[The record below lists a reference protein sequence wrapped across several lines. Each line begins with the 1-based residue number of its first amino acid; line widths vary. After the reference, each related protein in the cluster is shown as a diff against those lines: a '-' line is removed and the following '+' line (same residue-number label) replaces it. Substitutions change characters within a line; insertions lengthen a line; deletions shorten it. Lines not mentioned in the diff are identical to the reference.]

1 MGEPCGGHRLF
12 SRTEMG
18 DGVRDVGGVPEHD
31 RGDDEVEAG
40 RTNCCASA
48 LRSAIRPCL
57 PALFEG
63 ADDLREET
71 TLLALVEPGMAAS
84 AQFRAFEPVEHEQR
98 AFDPP
103 QLLECE
109 VELVLA
115 AVGRE
120 FSQHNGRRHDAGL
133 QRRAP
138 YRCGR
143 VRLLRIGRN
152 SGPCSSSPWPAA
164 SRSSWM
170 RPLPLPRS
178 LLPESSA
185 GSGASSCIGFGS
197 SAGRHACHHLLA
209 LMGCKTLPRVPVSRT
224 RRPETASRRARA

>member
-1 MGEPCGGHRLF
+1 MGEPCIGHRLVT
-12 SRTEMG
+12 RTEMG
-18 DGVRDVGGVPEHD
+18 DGVGDVGGVPEHD

-40 RTNCCASA
+40 GTKL
-48 LRSAIRPCL
+48 LRLGTAVGN

-63 ADDLREET
+63 ADDLREEMK
-71 TLLALVEPGMAAS
+71 LLALVEPGMAAS
-84 AQFRAFEPVEHEQR
+84 ALFRAFEPVEHEQR

-120 FSQHNGRRHDAGL
+120 FSQHDGRRHDAGL

-143 VRLLRIGRN
+143 CGCC
-152 SGPCSSSPWPAA
+152 G
-164 SRSSWM
+164 
-170 RPLPLPRS
+170 
-178 LLPESSA
+178 SA
-185 GSGASSCIGFGS
+185 GTAALARRRRGQPPRGSRGCAPCPSHGAFCRSRALDREHQAV
-197 SAGRHACHHLLA
+197 SALAQAPVVMLVTHLLA

>member
-1 MGEPCGGHRLF
+1 MCSQLSGDVWASHASGTDCSVARRWTMASAMSVEFQNTIAAMTRL
-12 SRTEMG
+12 R
-18 DGVRDVGGVPEHD
+18 PEA
-31 RGDDEVEAG
+31 RNG
-40 RTNCCASA
+40 CASA

-63 ADDLREET
+63 ADDLREEM
-71 TLLALVEPGMAAS
+71 TLRALVEPGMAAS

-120 FSQHNGRRHDAGL
+120 FSQHDGRRHDAGL

-138 YRCGR
+138 YQCGRCGCCGSAGTAALAR
-143 VRLLRIGRN
+143 RRRGQPHRGRRRCAPTPPTEPSAGVERWIGSIKLYRLWLKR
-152 SGPCSSSPWPAA
+152 
-164 SRSSWM
+164 RSSCLS
-170 RPLPLPRS
+170 PSLGAYGLQDAPPRS
-178 LLPESSA
+178 GQPNTTS
-185 GSGASSCIGFGS
+185 
-197 SAGRHACHHLLA
+197 
-209 LMGCKTLPRVPVSRT
+209 
-224 RRPETASRRARA
+224 

>member
-1 MGEPCGGHRLF
+1 MASAMWVEFQNTIAAMTRL
-12 SRTEMG
+12 R
-18 DGVRDVGGVPEHD
+18 PEA
-31 RGDDEVEAG
+31 R
-40 RTNCCASA
+40 NCCASA
-48 LRSAIRPCL
+48 LRSALRPCL

-63 ADDLREET
+63 ADDLREEM
-71 TLLALVEPGMAAS
+71 TLLALVEPGMPAWAHL
-84 AQFRAFEPVEHEQR
+84 QAFEPVEHEQR

-120 FSQHNGRRHDAGL
+120 FSQHDGRRHDAGL

-143 VRLLRIGRN
+143 CGCCG
-152 SGPCSSSPWPAA
+152 SAGTAA
-164 SRSSWM
+164 LARRRRGQPPRGSRGCA
-170 RPLPLPRS
+170 PLPLPRS
-178 LLPESSA
+178 LLPEASA
-185 GSGASSCIGFGS
+185 GSGASRCIAFGS
-197 SAGRHACHHLLA
+197 SSGRHACHHLLA

>member
-1 MGEPCGGHRLF
+1 MTRL
-12 SRTEMG
+12 R
-18 DGVRDVGGVPEHD
+18 PEA
-31 RGDDEVEAG
+31 R
-40 RTNCCASA
+40 NCCASA

-63 ADDLREET
+63 ADDLREEM

-120 FSQHNGRRHDAGL
+120 FSQHDGRRHDAGL

-143 VRLLRIGRN
+143 RGCCGSAGTAALARRRLEVVVDAPPTPPTEPSAGVERWIGSIKLYRL
-152 SGPCSSSPWPAA
+152 WLKH
-164 SRSSWM
+164 RSSCLS
-170 RPLPLPRS
+170 PSLGAYGLQDAPPRS
-178 LLPESSA
+178 GQPNTT
-185 GSGASSCIGFGS
+185 SGNSITKSPSVRPVVASF
-197 SAGRHACHHLLA
+197 AQPL
-209 LMGCKTLPRVPVSRT
+209 V
-224 RRPETASRRARA
+224 

>member
-1 MGEPCGGHRLF
+1 MTRL
-12 SRTEMG
+12 R
-18 DGVRDVGGVPEHD
+18 PEA
-31 RGDDEVEAG
+31 R
-40 RTNCCASA
+40 NCCASA

-63 ADDLREET
+63 ADDLREEM

-115 AVGRE
+115 AVGRD
-120 FSQHNGRRHDAGL
+120 FSQHDGRRHDAGL

-143 VRLLRIGRN
+143 CGCRG
-152 SGPCSSSPWPAA
+152 SAGTAA
-164 SRSSWM
+164 LAPRRRGQPPRGSRGCAPNPSHGAFC
-170 RPLPLPRS
+170 RS
-178 LLPESSA
+178 SSA